1 MLHLQ
6 MYCETMAPYA
16 GNEPLLIMIFQESL
30 SGHVAAWFLQL
41 EEITY
46 WKGLENAFLAQYHF
60 NTESVPDCL
69 DLQRM
74 ERESKEALF
83 PRIKEIQ
90 LTPIPMQMSVP
101 QRRMKNPRK
110 RVRLTGLSSIK
121 KSLRKLI
128 VVRGMHP
135 RIWLRELSIS
145 RNNLLK
151 WSSQCTS

>member
-1 MLHLQ
+1 L
-6 MYCETMAPYA
+6 TDD
-16 GNEPLLIMIFQESL
+16 
-30 SGHVAAWFLQL
+30 
-41 EEITY
+41 
-46 WKGLENAFLAQYHF
+46 FLAQYRF
-60 NTESVPDCL
+60 NIESTPDYL
-69 DLQRM
+69 DLQRIM
-74 ERESKEALF
+74 KESEEALVPWDKGDTIDSHSDADGRSSKKNEESK
-83 PRIKEIQ
+83 
-90 LTPIPMQMSVP
+90 
-101 QRRMKNPRK
+101 K